1 MDECKPLP
9 AVMPRLTSP
18 TVAVVSGDLVTDV
31 RLEDVVGRG
40 SHSFPFPL
48 NLSLLYLFP
57 LNLS

>member
-1 MDECKPLP
+1 
-9 AVMPRLTSP
+9 MPRLTSP